1 MELANADRWAAT
13 LANADL
19 LWQGF
24 LFTVGVSLLGLV
36 LSLVV
41 GTLLGVLSTTRSGAL
56 RAIARVYVEFFQ
68 NTPIVV
74 QVFFVYTAGPMI
86 LQAVMGAEHV
96 VRIAPFLLVV
106 VCVGLYHGAYVAE
119 VIRTGIEAIPR
130 GQMEGAQSQG
140 FSRVQAYRYIILPQ
154 TFRIILP
161 PLANQALNLVKNTS
175 VLALIA
181 GGDLMYQSD
190 IIVAD
195 TGYLQGYVVCCVLY
209 FLICF
214 PIAMLIT
221 WLEARSKQ
229 TPRAG
234 KQAKGRASVAATG
247 TKGV

>member
-86 LQAVMGAEHV
+86 LQ
-96 VRIAPFLLVV
+96 L
-106 VCVGLYHGAYVAE
+106 
-119 VIRTGIEAIPR
+119 
-130 GQMEGAQSQG
+130 S
-140 FSRVQAYRYIILPQ
+140 
-154 TFRIILP
+154 
-161 PLANQALNLVKNTS
+161 
-175 VLALIA
+175 LIHI
-181 GGDLMYQSD
+181 SEP
-190 IIVAD
+190 
-195 TGYLQGYVVCCVLY
+195 TR
-209 FLICF
+209 
-214 PIAMLIT
+214 P
-221 WLEARSKQ
+221 
-229 TPRAG
+229 
-234 KQAKGRASVAATG
+234 
-247 TKGV
+247 